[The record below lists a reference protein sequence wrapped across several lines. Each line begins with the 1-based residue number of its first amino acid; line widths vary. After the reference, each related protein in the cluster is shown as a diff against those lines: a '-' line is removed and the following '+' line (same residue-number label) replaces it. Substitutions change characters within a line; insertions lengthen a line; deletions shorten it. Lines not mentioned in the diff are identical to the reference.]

1 MIMYVLLCINAILK
15 RGILMNT
22 DTETFKTHL
31 KDLCDEYRLHNGFN
45 ERDYQTYGVKRGLRN
60 PDGTGVMAGLTNI
73 CNVHGFMMADG
84 VRIPDEGKLTYR
96 GINVNDIVSACINE
110 NRFGFEETAWLL
122 LFGSL
127 PTEAQ
132 LARFKDTLGMMREL
146 PDNFVEDMIMKS
158 PSKDIMNK
166 LARSVLVLYSFDS
179 NPDDTSLEN
188 IMRQSIQLIASLPTI
203 MTYAY
208 QVKKRAFDKESMF
221 FHPVDLTLSTSQS
234 ILRALRPD
242 MKFTDSEAKLLDLC
256 MILHAEHGGGNN
268 STFSARV
275 LSSSGTDT
283 YSTISAAIGSL
294 KGPRHGGANLRV
306 RKMMDELKEC
316 VKDWSDEEAVY
327 QHLASIIKKEKGD
340 GSGLIYGFGHAIYT
354 LSDPRAVILK
364 KAAGQLAKEK
374 EMTKE
379 FELYKMVESL
389 TPRVMA
395 EVKGSSK
402 VICAN
407 VDFYS
412 GFVYDMLGIPIE
424 LFTPLFAVSR
434 IAGWCAHRIEE
445 VTYGGRII
453 RPAYRAMAKST
464 KYTPIADRTDNI

>member
-1 MIMYVLLCINAILK
+1 MIVYVLLCINAILK

-22 DTETFKTHL
+22 DTETLKTHL

-340 GSGLIYGFGHAIYT
+340 GTYIRFRSCNIYT
-354 LSDPRAVILK
+354 FRSPCCH
-364 KAAGQLAKEK
+364 
-374 EMTKE
+374 T
-379 FELYKMVESL
+379 
-389 TPRVMA
+389 
-395 EVKGSSK
+395 
-402 VICAN
+402 
-407 VDFYS
+407 
-412 GFVYDMLGIPIE
+412 
-424 LFTPLFAVSR
+424 
-434 IAGWCAHRIEE
+434 
-445 VTYGGRII
+445 
-453 RPAYRAMAKST
+453 
-464 KYTPIADRTDNI
+464 

>member
-1 MIMYVLLCINAILK
+1 MTLDTNRLNNTLSELC
-15 RGILMNT
+15 
-22 DTETFKTHL
+22 E
-31 KDLCDEYRLHNGFN
+31 EYRQHNGFN
-45 ERDYQTYGVKRGLRN
+45 SQDYLTYGVKRGLRN

-73 CNVHGFMMADG
+73 CNVHGFLMADG
-84 VRIPDEGKLTYR
+84 ERIPDEGKLTYR
-96 GINVNDIVSACINE
+96 GIDVNDIVNACVTE
-110 NRFGFEETAWLL
+110 DRFGFEETAWLL

-127 PTEAQ
+127 PTKER
-132 LARFKDTLGMMREL
+132 LERFKETLGHFREL
-146 PDNFVEDMIMKS
+146 PDSFAEDMILKF
-158 PSKDIMNK
+158 PSRDIMNK
-166 LARSVLVLYSFDS
+166 LARSVLVLYSFDP

-188 IMRQSIQLIASLPTI
+188 VMRQSIQLIASLPTI

-208 QVKKRAFDKESMF
+208 QVKRRAFDKQSMF
-221 FHPVDLTLSTSQS
+221 FHPVDLSLSTSES

-268 STFSARV
+268 STFTSRV

-283 YSTISAAIGSL
+283 YSAIGAAIGSL

-306 RKMMDELKEC
+306 RSMMDGLKAG
-316 VKDWSDEEAVY
+316 VKDWKDEDEVY
-327 QHLASIIKKEKGD
+327 NYLASVIRKENGD

-364 KAAGQLAKEK
+364 KTARKIAEEK
-374 EMTKE
+374 NMIDE
-379 FELYKMVESL
+379 FELYKTVEKL
-389 TPRVMA
+389 TPSVF
-395 EVKGSSK
+395 EGVKGNSK

-412 GFVYDMLGIPIE
+412 GFVYDMLGIPSD

-453 RPAYRAMAKST
+453 RPAYRSMVHSE
-464 KYTPIADRTDNI
+464 KYIPISERNA

>member
-1 MIMYVLLCINAILK
+1 MALDATTVK
-15 RGILMNT
+15 NT
-22 DTETFKTHL
+22 LT
-31 KDLCDEYRLHNGFN
+31 DLCDEYRQHNGFN
-45 ERDYQTYGVKRGLRN
+45 SQDYMTYGVKRGLRN

-84 VRIPDEGKLTYR
+84 ERVPDEGKLTYR
-96 GINVNDIVSACINE
+96 GIDVNDIVNACIE
-110 NRFGFEETAWLL
+110 EDRFGFEETAWLL

-127 PTEAQ
+127 PTQEH
-132 LARFKDTLGMMREL
+132 LEHFKKTLSHFREL
-146 PDNFVEDMIMKS
+146 PENFAEDMILKM
-158 PSKDIMNK
+158 PSRDIMNK
-166 LARSVLVLYSFDS
+166 LARSVLVLYSFDP

-188 IMRQSIQLIASLPTI
+188 IMRQSIQLIGSLPTI

-208 QVKKRAFDKESMF
+208 QVKRRAFDKQSMF
-221 FHPVDLTLSTSQS
+221 FHPIDASLSTSES

-268 STFSARV
+268 STFSTRV

-283 YSTISAAIGSL
+283 YSAIAAAIGSL

-306 RKMMDELKEC
+306 RSMMEELKAG
-316 VKDWSDEEAVY
+316 VKDWEDEEEVADY
-327 QHLASIIKKEKGD
+327 LESIIKKEHGD
-340 GSGLIYGFGHAIYT
+340 GSGLIYGFGHAVYT

-364 KAAGQLAKEK
+364 RTADKIAREK
-374 EMTKE
+374 NMTAE
-379 FELYKMVESL
+379 FNLYKTVEKL
-389 TPRVMA
+389 TPSVFER
-395 EVKGSSK
+395 VKGSSK
-402 VICAN
+402 TICAN

-412 GFVYDMLGIPIE
+412 GFVYDMLGIPSD

-453 RPAYRAMAKST
+453 RPAYRSMVHSK
-464 KYTPIADRTDNI
+464 KYIPVSERNA

>member
-1 MIMYVLLCINAILK
+1 
-15 RGILMNT
+15 MNE
-22 DTETFKTHL
+22 TETMTERF
-31 KDLCDEYRLHNGFN
+31 KDLCDEYRRHNGFN
-45 ERDYQTYGVKRGLRN
+45 ARDYQTYGVKRGLRN

-84 VRIPDEGKLTYR
+84 IRIPDEGMLIYR
-96 GINVNDIVSACINE
+96 GIDVNDIVSACIRE
-110 NRFGFEETAWLL
+110 NRFGYEEVAWLL

-127 PTEAQ
+127 PTEEQ
-132 LARFKDTLGMMREL
+132 LAKFLDILGKNREL
-146 PDNFVEDMIMKS
+146 PENFVEDMIMKS

-166 LARSVLVLYSFDS
+166 LGRSVLALYSYDS
-179 NPDDTSLEN
+179 DPDNTALEN

-208 QVKKRAFDKESMF
+208 QVKKRAFDRESMF
-221 FHPVDLTLSTSQS
+221 FHPVDLKLSTSES

-242 MKFTDSEAKLLDLC
+242 MHFTDSEAKLLDLC

-283 YSTISAAIGSL
+283 YATVSAAIGSL

-306 RKMMDELKEC
+306 RRMMEELKEE
-316 VKDWSDEEAVY
+316 VKDWQDEEQIY
-327 QHLASIIKKEKGD
+327 DYLAGIIRKEKGD

-354 LSDPRAVILK
+354 LSDPRARILRD
-364 KAAGQLAKEK
+364 AAAQLAEEK
-374 EMTKE
+374 AMNEE
-379 FELYKMVESL
+379 FMLYQTVEKI
-389 TPRVMA
+389 TPKVMA
-395 EVKGSSK
+395 EVKGSEK
-402 VICAN
+402 VICSN

-412 GFVYDMLGIPIE
+412 GFVYDMLGIPSD

-453 RPAYRAMAKST
+453 RPAYRAMARMRN
-464 KYTPIADRTDNI
+464 YIPLAERN